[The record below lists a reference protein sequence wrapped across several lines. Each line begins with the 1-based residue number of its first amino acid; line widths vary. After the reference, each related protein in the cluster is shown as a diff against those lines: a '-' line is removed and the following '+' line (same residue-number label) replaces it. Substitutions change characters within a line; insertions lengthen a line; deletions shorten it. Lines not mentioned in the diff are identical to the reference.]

1 MKYRAKSYGPT
12 YGTKDE
18 SYEAMMNFRDSIDN
32 NDVLDIPVNEYLKL
46 NKTTKDVLKGFKVGV
61 DFQEQEIFIDPY
73 LLGAWL
79 GDGHSDGSGFTNV
92 DGEVL
97 RYVEYSLEQIKCD
110 MILEVEDSITYRIAG
125 TVKYDNPFRSALNF
139 YKLRNNKHIPLTFL
153 HNSRRIRLWVLAGLI
168 DTDGYRTSDGTCYEI
183 IQKNK
188 RLSEDIAYLA
198 RSLGFFV
205 SYKQVKKSCMYKGEK
220 REGVYYKCVISGNGL
235 DKVPVLLERKKCSL
249 RKQKKDVM
257 VTNITVKPVGE
268 GQYCGFTI
276 DGNRRFLLHDFT
288 VTHNTATM
296 SMFLNT
302 THIDNKKNLIV
313 CPFSILTTWKKWLN
327 DTRTWDTDRRKA
339 NILIYHGQNRS
350 NYLSKLN
357 KYDYI
362 ITTYQI
368 ISTGELSR
376 AKWDKVVL
384 DESHNIKNGLC
395 KNPPKCATAA
405 FIIGKKAR
413 SRFCISGT
421 PFNNKITD
429 IASQSFFI
437 GVKPYNNSS
446 WWDNNFDNKEAMKIW
461 NETCLIKRTKE
472 SMLKPPIYH
481 NITIEPTEK
490 EKDIVNKLRKNAA
503 EDFENWKKAKSN
515 KNNYERMKLQGK
527 ILSLIQ
533 KLRIYSNS
541 YYCGNNIVDAE
552 DIITDCN
559 KVEKIINDIGILVN
573 KDPKHGIVVFSQFI
587 SFLDVLE
594 ISIDEFIP
602 EIQVMKFTGNMNKD
616 ERDNIVDN
624 FNKSTKPRV
633 ILVSLMAGGVGL
645 SLHHGSS
652 TVLLSEPYYNP
663 FMEQQAEERVH
674 RLGQENQVNVYKYY
688 TNNSVEDWIN
698 KLKEKKM
705 YLAGSLDLVRKD
717 MIPTNINFDD
727 IAELFKEFVSFKTE
741 DEDKDEKKEVKKKPK
756 KSKKNSKIQILKRK
770 K

>member
-1 MKYRAKSYGPT
+1 MIFEP
-12 YGTKDE
+12 
-18 SYEAMMNFRDSIDN
+18 YEHQRNVQEKLSIMD
-32 NDVLDIPVNEYLKL
+32 KQGG
-46 NKTTKDVLKGFKVGV
+46 GF
-61 DFQEQEIFIDPY
+61 
-73 LLGAWL
+73 LA
-79 GDGHSDGSGFTNV
+79 DGMGMG
-92 DGEVL
+92 
-97 RYVEYSLEQIKCD
+97 K
-110 MILEVEDSITYRIAG
+110 
-125 TVKYDNPFRSALNF
+125 
-139 YKLRNNKHIPLTFL
+139 
-153 HNSRRIRLWVLAGLI
+153 
-168 DTDGYRTSDGTCYEI
+168 
-183 IQKNK
+183 
-188 RLSEDIAYLA
+188 
-198 RSLGFFV
+198 
-205 SYKQVKKSCMYKGEK
+205 
-220 REGVYYKCVISGNGL
+220 
-235 DKVPVLLERKKCSL
+235 
-249 RKQKKDVM
+249 
-257 VTNITVKPVGE
+257 
-268 GQYCGFTI
+268 
-276 DGNRRFLLHDFT
+276 
-288 VTHNTATM
+288 TATM

-376 AKWDKVVL
+376 AKWDKVIL

-446 WWDNNFDNKEAMKIW
+446 WWDDNFDNKEAMKIW

-472 SMLKPPIYH
+472 GMLKPPIYH
-481 NITIEPTEK
+481 NITIEPTET
-490 EKDIVNKLRKNAA
+490 ERDIVNNLRKNAA

-541 YYCGNNIVDAE
+541 YYCGDDITDAE
-552 DIITDCN
+552 DIITNCN

-602 EIQVMKFTGNMNKD
+602 EIEVMKFTGNMNKD

-705 YLAGSLDLVRKD
+705 YLAGSLDLVKKD

-741 DEDKDEKKEVKKKPK
+741 DEDTKKEVKKKPK
-756 KSKKNSKIQILKRK
+756 NSKKNSKIPILKRK